1 MFLFLS
7 TFAEANGNA
16 RFIFCGFAMKRIY
29 TLFSLI
35 FILIGAA
42 GNALAE
48 SGKAAGGFFGFGKRQ
63 AETRGNKLHE
73 NVASNEFQ
81 KQRQR
86 QRALDH
92 RAEKPAT
99 DKPNAD
105 NQKPN
110 APSGDGAGNA
120 RTGRLTLEERRALR
134 RQIREAGNDIY
145 TKQK

>member
-1 MFLFLS
+1 LFLLLCAG
-7 TFAEANGNA
+7 TNGNA
-16 RFIFCGFAMKRIY
+16 LFNLCGFAMKRIY
-29 TLFSLI
+29 TLFSVI
-35 FILIGAA
+35 FFLIGSADA
-42 GNALAE
+42 SAE
-48 SGKAAGGFFGFGKRQ
+48 SGKATGGFFSYSKPQ
-63 AETRGNKLHE
+63 ADTHRNNLQE
-73 NVASNEFQ
+73 NVASRNEFQ
-81 KQRQR
+81 KQRQG

-110 APSGDGAGNA
+110 APIGDGAGNA

-145 TKQK
+145 AKQK